1 MKEPN
6 FEGCKFTPLPFEE
19 ERREVKK
26 KKRGSIKL
34 VLAIVGAGLAL
45 LAGCVTLASQ
55 RRGESPSLS
64 LPSIAILST
73 CKYFIKVKNKL
84 RMTQLSRVVLVMT

>member
-26 KKRGSIKL
+26 KKRGIIKL
-34 VLAIVGAGLAL
+34 VLAIVGLAL
-45 LAGCVTLASQ
+45 LAGCVTLASE
-55 RRGESPSLS
+55 RRGESPSMS

-73 CKYFIKVKNKL
+73 
-84 RMTQLSRVVLVMT
+84 

>member
-34 VLAIVGAGLAL
+34 VLAIVGLAL
-45 LAGCVTLASQ
+45 LTGCVTLASQ

>member
-34 VLAIVGAGLAL
+34 VLAIVGAGMAL

-55 RRGESPSLS
+55 RRGESFHICLCPA
-64 LPSIAILST
+64 LPF
-73 CKYFIKVKNKL
+73 Y
-84 RMTQLSRVVLVMT
+84 QLVNIS

>member
-26 KKRGSIKL
+26 KKRGIIKL
-34 VLAIVGAGLAL
+34 VLAIVGLAL
-45 LAGCVTLASQ
+45 LAGCVTLSSQ

-64 LPSIAILST
+64 LPSIAILLT

>member
-6 FEGCKFTPLPFEE
+6 FGGCKFTPLPFEE
-19 ERREVKK
+19 ERREVTK

-45 LAGCVTLASQ
+45 LAGCVTLSSQ

-64 LPSIAILST
+64 LPSNAQSCHSINL
-73 CKYFIKVKNKL
+73 
-84 RMTQLSRVVLVMT
+84 

>member
-26 KKRGSIKL
+26 KKRGSVKL
-34 VLAIVGAGLAL
+34 VLAIVGLAL

-64 LPSIAILST
+64 SIAILST

>member
-26 KKRGSIKL
+26 KKRGSVKL
-34 VLAIVGAGLAL
+34 VLAIVGLAL

-55 RRGESPSLS
+55 RRGESPSMS

-73 CKYFIKVKNKL
+73 CKYFIQVKNKL

>member
-34 VLAIVGAGLAL
+34 VLAIVGLAL